1 VDGAKRTV
9 AVTWDAVAP
18 ASYAAAGTFTVRGVA
33 QDDSRM
39 PVTATVTVQ
48 SSLKVTAAAST
59 RCVAGKV
66 VLTVVATNGDTVPMD
81 VTVTSA
87 AGTKSFAGVK
97 AGANASAAFTVR
109 AAQLA
114 AGEATVTATATV
126 AGAPVTSTL
135 KAPYAARTCG

>member
-1 VDGAKRTV
+1 
-9 AVTWDAVAP
+9 
-18 ASYAAAGTFTVRGVA
+18 
-33 QDDSRM
+33 
-39 PVTATVTVQ
+39 VQ
-48 SSLKVTAAAST
+48 SSLKLTAAATT

-97 AGANASAAFTVR
+97 AGSNASAAFTVR

-114 AGEATVTATATV
+114 AGEATVTATASV
-126 AGAPVTSTL
+126 GGKSVTSTV